1 MWGGADKTRLLC
13 CNRGWH
19 LWSPGMFSE
28 KCFGGWNLHNTAGWL
43 SGSSPQS
50 LYKSIW
56 NREAEHQCGSFGI
69 RRVSGNPCCLKLLH
83 QQCASSTTPPNFPWQ
98 RPILG
103 CGSTFLHDAVNDD
116 ITSEALQNEM
126 LVLNDQSG
134 PRIDPWAT
142 PHSSFQI
149 PSITVMQTKITLRS
163 THFGTKDYIDHAL
176 WRLNSRG
183 KSMTPPPLSESNWGY
198 L

>member
-1 MWGGADKTRLLC
+1 MISGHVFR
-13 CNRGWH
+13 
-19 LWSPGMFSE
+19 

-50 LYKSIW
+50 LYKSIR

-83 QQCASSTTPPNFPWQ
+83 QLCASSNIPHNFPWQ

-103 CGSTFLHDAVNDD
+103 CGSTSPRHCQWWHH
-116 ITSEALQNEM
+116 IQSPTNEM
-126 LVLNDQSG
+126 VVLNDQSG
-134 PRIDPWAT
+134 SRIDPWAT
-142 PHSSFQI
+142 THSSFQI
-149 PSITVMQTKITLRS
+149 PSITVMQTKITLRL
-163 THFGTKDYIDHAL
+163 THFGAKDYFDHAL

-183 KSMTPPPLSESNWGY
+183 ASMTPTPPSALKRKHLRNLYKDSVTPFWIY
-198 L
+198 FL